1 MEILKLILLDVM
13 CIILPLCLYLIYIA
27 YIKTK
32 EQKEDKLYFSITVLI
47 SLILL
52 ITFDNLEVFSTN
64 MFFGIPLLISYLS
77 KRDRLSIFIS
87 IVLILLFNNIYN
99 ISFFILSIFYIS
111 YYVLYR
117 ILKNKKNFYNLYIIF
132 FLFIK
137 CIYTITLLFFIIK
150 TGNETLDLIHILV
163 ISCSLQALVS
173 FFTAT
178 FYEKSKK
185 VIDINMTL
193 KELDKEKK
201 LRASVFK
208 LNHELKNPLAVC
220 NGYLEMFELATEQEK
235 QKYLGIIKDE
245 IKRSLTIINDF
256 SSLGKLKE
264 LEKEELDLCL
274 LLEDIKEIL
283 SPLYNNAN
291 ATIKI
296 PDDEIY
302 ICGDY
307 NRLKQVFINILK
319 NSYES
324 RSQKDLI
331 VNIKIKEE
339 ENTYKI
345 YVQDNGKGMSQETLN
360 NICKDF
366 FTTKE
371 YGTGIGIPY
380 VKQIVELHG
389 GTIEYKSKEN
399 KGTTVIIRLPK

>member
-1 MEILKLILLDVM
+1 MELLKLILLDVM

-32 EQKEDKLYFSITVLI
+32 EQKEDTLYFSVAVLI

-52 ITFDNLEVFSTN
+52 ITFDNLEIFSTN

-99 ISFFILSIFYIS
+99 ISFFVLSIFYIS

-132 FLFIK
+132 FLLIK
-137 CIYTITLLFFIIK
+137 CIYTLTLLFSIIK

-220 NGYLEMFELATEQEK
+220 NGYLEMIELATEQEK
-235 QKYLGIIKDE
+235 QKYLSIIKDE

-302 ICGDY
+302 IC
-307 NRLKQVFINILK
+307 
-319 NSYES
+319 
-324 RSQKDLI
+324 
-331 VNIKIKEE
+331 
-339 ENTYKI
+339 
-345 YVQDNGKGMSQETLN
+345 
-360 NICKDF
+360 
-366 FTTKE
+366 
-371 YGTGIGIPY
+371 
-380 VKQIVELHG
+380 
-389 GTIEYKSKEN
+389 
-399 KGTTVIIRLPK
+399 